1 MLDWIKSN
9 RAVLIRNSFLLP
21 ILLVVIMSISHV
33 VSWYDLGN
41 SISWA
46 IYLSIA
52 IEIFALAS
60 ISAASIKTNKAAI
73 WFLFGIVTA
82 IQIVGNIFY
91 EFKDIDMNGDGFQSW
106 VLLIEPFFLDWEVM
120 DHRRFL
126 AIIQGGTLP
135 IMSLTAL
142 HFYIQFKEKDETSEK
157 DAVKDYFDARNKKME
172 EMVNANSE
180 KSYHQEVA
188 DKVFEKIKDLK
199 KEGKLHEPTAEDLE
213 NEPTALA
220 NSGYREK
227 ENETDEE
234 WDEDHA
240 LDMVTNRMIK
250 DLGEEVDWEDLYQK
264 LNEEDR
270 EKEEQRE
277 LLAEMMKSDEES
289 GIYDTG
295 DLLKKSNKKES
306 SNNNTSSEEGY
317 INKNKPSDRR
327 IGKGDS
333 RPPKNW
339 G

>member
-41 SISWA
+41 PISWA

-60 ISAASIKTNKAAI
+60 ISAASIKTSKAAI

-142 HFYIQFKEKDETSEK
+142 HFYIQFKEKDEISEK
-157 DAVKDYFDARNKKME
+157 DTVNDYFDARNNKME
-172 EMVNANSE
+172 KTVNANSE
-180 KSYHQEVA
+180 KSSLQKEA
-188 DKVFEKIKDLK
+188 NKVFEKIKELK
-199 KEGKLHEPTAEDLE
+199 KEGKLYEPTAEDLE

-227 ENETDEE
+227 EDNADEE

-240 LDMVTNRMIK
+240 LDTVMNQMVE
-250 DLGEEVDWEDLYQK
+250 DLEGEEDVDWEDLYQK
-264 LNEEDR
+264 LNGEDK
-270 EKEEQRE
+270 EKEEQRK
-277 LLAEMMKSDEES
+277 LLSEMMSADEEA
-289 GIYDTG
+289 GLYDTG
-295 DLLKKSNKKES
+295 DILNRSGKKED
-306 SNNNTSSEEGY
+306 TGKEY
-317 INKNKPSDRR
+317 INKSKPKDRR
-327 IGKGDS
+327 IGKSDQ